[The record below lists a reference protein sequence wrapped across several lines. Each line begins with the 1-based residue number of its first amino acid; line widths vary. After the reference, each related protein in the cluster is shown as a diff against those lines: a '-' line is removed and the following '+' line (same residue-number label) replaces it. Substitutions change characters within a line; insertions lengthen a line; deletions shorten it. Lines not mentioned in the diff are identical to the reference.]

1 MYRQNADVDVDADD
15 DKGTTTTM
23 MTSLQ
28 RDTVEVIIG
37 GQVVCVGC
45 MSVGAGISVCMCV

>member
-1 MYRQNADVDVDADD
+1 MYRQNADVDADADD
-15 DKGTTTTM
+15 DKGTTTTTM

-28 RDTVEVIIG
+28 GETVEVIIG

-45 MSVGAGISVCMCV
+45 MSVGAGM